1 MSDPGS
7 YGDYGDTTATSADPE
22 IGAEGDTNQLEA
34 EDTLL
39 DRGVDNVMDE
49 GFVTAEKPSR
59 HRLETELEQY
69 EGESLDD
76 RLDQEEPEV
85 WDTADGPDAGARET
99 DRAGRLAVVDAEGTG
114 LAANDVFATDVGIDG
129 GAASAEEAAV
139 HIIEDEDGTE
149 RL

>member
-7 YGDYGDTTATSADPE
+7 YGDHGDTTATSADPE

-59 HRLETELEQY
+59 HRLEVELAEIDPPVPAD
-69 EGESLDD
+69 EFD
-76 RLDQEEPEV
+76 RNQ
-85 WDTADGPDAGARET
+85 R
-99 DRAGRLAVVDAEGTG
+99 
-114 LAANDVFATDVGIDG
+114 
-129 GAASAEEAAV
+129 
-139 HIIEDEDGTE
+139 
-149 RL
+149 